1 METAE
6 SLESPEKDDRGI
18 LFVRRFPRWT
28 AIASFAL
35 MCLCLAGL
43 TLSKALRLDM
53 AATGM
58 LFQSLYAGALGF
70 FISASARFS
79 LDIMYGILGLAQ
91 VRIAAI
97 LAWVALAAASLI
109 SLALIFALQR
119 LASGFQS

>member
-18 LFVRRFPRWT
+18 LFALRFLVWT
-28 AIASFAL
+28 AAASSAL

-79 LDIMYGILGLAQ
+79 LDIMYGIFGLLQ
-91 VRIAAI
+91 VKITEL
-97 LAWVALAAASLI
+97 LAWLALSIFSLVPVAAMYAFLRLAA
-109 SLALIFALQR
+109 
-119 LASGFQS
+119 GFQA

>member
-18 LFVRRFPRWT
+18 LFAQRFLVWT
-28 AIASFAL
+28 AAASSAL

-53 AATGM
+53 VATGM

-70 FISASARFS
+70 FLSASAHFS

-91 VRIAAI
+91 VRISAI
-97 LAWVALAAASLI
+97 LAWVALSAASLI
-109 SLALIFALQR
+109 PMALIFALQR
-119 LASGFQS
+119 LAFGFRS